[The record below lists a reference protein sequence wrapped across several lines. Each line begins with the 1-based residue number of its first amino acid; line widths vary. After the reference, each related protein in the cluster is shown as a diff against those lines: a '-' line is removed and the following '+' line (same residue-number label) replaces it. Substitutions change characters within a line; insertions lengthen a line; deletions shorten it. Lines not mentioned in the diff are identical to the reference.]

1 MGWTPCGPSAAAQA
15 GQVVAQA
22 RAHGLL
28 ETCWLLLVRAAWLL
42 APLPFPAPGAAGYLS
57 LALQNFSPI
66 VIRCSARLMGLTERG
81 SLAVPSVYCFPFF
94 FLRYYFVFPSLSPL
108 VFSFVYF
115 LLFVFLLYEILILFP
130 IILSLTRHVSMAIVS
145 SHGILPCILICFARS
160 DNLWLM
166 YK

>member
-94 FLRYYFVFPSLSPL
+94 FSVITLFSRHFLLS
-108 VFSFVYF
+108 YF
-115 LLFVFLLYEILILFP
+115 LLFIFFFSFFFLYEILILFS
-130 IILSLTRHVSMAIVS
+130 IILSLARHVSMAIVS

-160 DNLWLM
+160 DNLW
-166 YK
+166 